1 MLNNLSKSETAMD
14 EIVRKERADICVHLR
29 IIFAVI
35 AFSLVHVEHVSS
47 CYIWFIKSSIIVM
60 VPSHTLQHILNSKM
74 SMW

>member
-1 MLNNLSKSETAMD
+1 MLNNLKSESETALD

-47 CYIWFIKSSIIVM
+47 CYTWFIKSSIIVM
-60 VPSHTLQHILNSKM
+60 VPLHSLQHI
-74 SMW
+74 